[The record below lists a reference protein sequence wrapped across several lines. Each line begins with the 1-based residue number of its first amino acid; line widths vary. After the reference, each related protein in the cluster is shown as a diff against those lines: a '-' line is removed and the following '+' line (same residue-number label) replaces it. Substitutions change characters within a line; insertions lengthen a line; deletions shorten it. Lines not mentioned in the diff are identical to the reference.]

1 MPRRALAAKRY
12 AEAIAGIARAAGT
25 WQRWRRDLQA
35 ARAAHGDSALRAS
48 LESPRVPFEQKRQL
62 LRTALGDRVAPE
74 TLNLLGVLAQRGRFE
89 LLPDVIAWFEE
100 LADRAL
106 GVRRFTVTS
115 AAPLTEEQRRRLR
128 QRLGGPQGPAPP
140 VAGGEVVLAERVDP
154 EILGG
159 LVIQQDDIIRDFSVR
174 ARLESLRERLN

>member
-1 MPRRALAAKRY
+1 MPRRTLAAKRY

-115 AAPLTEEQRRRLR
+115 AAPLTEEQRRQLR
-128 QRLGGPQGPAPP
+128 ERLGGPQGHG
-140 VAGGEVVLAERVDP
+140 GGEVLLAERVDP